1 MSTTI
6 ITDAVFL
13 SSNLELVYIINITN
27 SAYKYR
33 LDQNMITQIQSLG
46 SRIPIQI
53 AFNNGSIVIYSQ
65 DSSNPSRGYFTFYAE
80 D

>member
-1 MSTTI
+1 MSTTM

-46 SRIPIQI
+46 SRIMNINTTDILLFMQKI
-53 AFNNGSIVIYSQ
+53 FLEKFKLIVISML
-65 DSSNPSRGYFTFYAE
+65 
-80 D
+80 